1 MKKPIKIL
9 LIALFWLGIWEI
21 AALIVGNSLLFP
33 SPVDVLIR
41 LGELIPTEN
50 FIVSVLMSLVR
61 VSLGIII
68 AVLLGV
74 CVSVLCAKFHFVY
87 ELLYPIITI
96 IKSTPVASFIV
107 LVILFMGRDIVPTF
121 ITVLMVFPIVWSNV
135 YRGIKNTSLEL
146 REVCKV
152 YSISKGKQLKSL
164 YFPSVMPYFISAIL
178 SGIGLGWKAGIAAEV
193 LCVPLRSIGRNLYE
207 AKLYIETSDMF
218 AWTVTVVIMSLLLE
232 LLISKLVKR
241 LSGKYSAVKES
252 KNEA

>member
-1 MKKPIKIL
+1 MKKPIKIFV
-9 LIALFWLGIWEI
+9 IALFWFGIWEI
-21 AALIVGNSLLFP
+21 AALIIGHSLLFP
-33 SPVDVLIR
+33 SPVDVIIR
-41 LGELIPTEN
+41 LAELIPTEN
-50 FIVSVLMSLVR
+50 FIVSVLMSLLR
-61 VSLGIII
+61 VSSGIII
-68 AVLLGV
+68 AIVLGV
-74 CVSVLCAKFHFVY
+74 AIAVLCAKIHFVY
-87 ELLYPIITI
+87 ELLYPVITI

-135 YRGIKNTSLEL
+135 YRGIKNTSTEL
-146 REVCKV
+146 KEVCKV
-152 YSISKGKQLKSL
+152 YSVPKGKQLKSL

-241 LSGKYSAVKES
+241 LSGKYFVVEEN
-252 KNEA
+252 KNET